1 MVTAS
6 DRGFSLV
13 ELLVAMVVA
22 IFVVGGATM
31 LGSQMQSS
39 YRGQMESANAQQ
51 EGRFAIE
58 WIERYLRAAGNNPYR
73 LLTTPCP
80 IAGTPVQAIRFDPDG
95 DGSNDDIRLQTD
107 SSPSNGL
114 LAGTAGACDEAGED
128 VVIAHDGANRTITL
142 TDVGTG
148 GGAEARTDGVIQGLE
163 FVYRD
168 AAHAVTANP
177 DAVAFVETRVTV
189 RSKID
194 DQNLAAPITS
204 VVQSEVR
211 VRAR

>member
-1 MVTAS
+1 MVRAS
-6 DRGFSLV
+6 NRGFSLV
-13 ELLVAMVVA
+13 ELLVAMVVS

-51 EGRFAIE
+51 EGRFAIQ

-80 IAGTPVQAIRFDPDG
+80 VAGTPVQAIRFDPGG
-95 DGSNDDIRLQTD
+95 DGLNNDIRLQMD

-114 LAGTAGACDEAGED
+114 LAGGAGACDEAGED
-128 VVIAHDGANRTITL
+128 VVIAHDPASRTITL
-142 TDVGTG
+142 TDIGTG
-148 GGAEARTDGVIQGLE
+148 GAAEARTDAVVQGLE

-168 AAHAVTANP
+168 ADHAITANP
-177 DAVAFVETRVTV
+177 DSVAFVETRVTV
-189 RSKID
+189 RTKVD
-194 DQNLAAPITS
+194 DRNLGAPIAS